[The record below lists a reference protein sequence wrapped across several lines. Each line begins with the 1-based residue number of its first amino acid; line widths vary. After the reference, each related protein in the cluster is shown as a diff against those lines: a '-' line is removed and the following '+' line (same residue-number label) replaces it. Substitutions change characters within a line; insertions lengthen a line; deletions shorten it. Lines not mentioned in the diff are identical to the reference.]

1 MSEPSTPLMRQ
12 YSAIKKEHPNALL
25 FFRLG
30 DFYELF
36 FDDAI
41 LAARELQITL
51 TSRNKEK
58 GVNIPMCGVPY
69 HAAEG
74 YIAKLIRRGFK
85 VAVCEQVE
93 DPRLATKLVRREV
106 TRVVTPGTAA
116 DSSLNAEEN
125 NFLAAVATV
134 GDRVG
139 FAALDLST
147 GEFRATEFAGESA
160 GRRIQEE
167 LEQLRPKEM
176 LYGSSAPLLEHAS
189 STQLGSFATLNGRD
203 TPHST
208 GTAPVARISG
218 FGWAETPLDDW
229 IFAPDHAIPLVENH
243 FGVLSLEGFG
253 LAGKQAAASAAGAI
267 LYYIRSTQRGTLDH
281 VDRIGFYERQNCLV
295 LDAVTV
301 RNLELIEPLFAGTDA
316 GVTLIR
322 CLDAT
327 ITPMGKRLLR
337 MWMLRPSLDRTEIEA
352 RLDAVDV
359 QVKDIV
365 GREELRRSLDG
376 ILDLERLLS
385 RVTLET
391 ANPRDVLALG
401 ASLGKLPKVRGVL
414 AGLLAPRL
422 AMLHAAIDELGDLRG
437 KIESMLAPE
446 PPLTLNDG
454 GVIAAGIDKDL
465 DELRDLSH
473 NSKQYLAQVET
484 RERERT
490 GIGSLKVKFN
500 SIFGYYIEISKA
512 NLHHAPTDYERKQT
526 LVNAERF
533 TTPELKEYESKIL
546 DAQEKIVEI
555 ERRLFAELRSAI
567 AAEAKRIRQT
577 ALALAEVDV
586 LGSLAHIAALRNY
599 CRPKFEADNSDQTAD
614 LEIVEGRHPV
624 IELQEMTI
632 GNDRFVPNDLFLN
645 SKTHNIVVLTGPNM
659 GGKSTY
665 LRQAALIVIMAQ
677 MGSFVPA
684 RSVRMGIVDRVFTR
698 IGASDNVARG
708 RSTFMVEMTET
719 AAILH
724 TATPRSLILLD
735 EVGRGTSTY
744 DGLAIAWAAVEY
756 LHARVRAKT
765 LFATHYF
772 ELTELAEQLS
782 GVKNYHVSVKE
793 TGGSVVF
800 LRRVEP
806 GAADR
811 SYGIEVA
818 KLAGLPNE
826 VVVRAR
832 EVLAEHESSEHRLS
846 GHLTPG
852 SAPERPA
859 QLTIFTPLSQPVL
872 EKLREA
878 DLDRMT
884 PLEALNLLAE
894 LKKADWQKR
903 WQRRT
908 QLIHASGQLLIV
920 GFDGTEMSP
929 RLASLLAKIA
939 PAGVIL
945 FARNIKGVEQTHTL
959 LRECQK
965 CVAMPLFTCVDL
977 EGGTV
982 DRFRNVLGTAP
993 SPAEVFATGSRALYR
1008 KHGRVIGENCRALGF
1023 NVDFAPVLD
1032 LAFAASRS
1040 VMSSRAVSDDPKQVV
1055 VYAREFL
1062 QGLRDAGV
1070 LGCGKHF
1077 PWAG

>member
-1 MSEPSTPLMRQ
+1 MSDPSTPLMRQ
-12 YSAIKKEHPNALL
+12 YAAIKKEHPNALL

-36 FDDAI
+36 FDDAV
-41 LAARELQITL
+41 LASRELQITL

-58 GVNIPMCGVPY
+58 GVDIPMCGVPY

-93 DPRLATKLVRREV
+93 DPRLAKKLVRREV

-134 GDRVG
+134 GDHVG

-167 LEQLRPKEM
+167 LEQLRPREL
-176 LYGSSAPLLEHAS
+176 LYGSSAPLFERRKDGGTTAPARPAAES
-189 STQLGSFATLNGRD
+189 AVTSAPAR
-203 TPHST
+203 ST
-208 GTAPVARISG
+208 GA
-218 FGWAETPLDDW
+218 FAETPLDDW
-229 IFAPDHAIPLVENH
+229 IFSPDHALPLLENH

-253 LAGKQAAASAAGAI
+253 LQGKAAAASAAGAI
-267 LYYIRSTQRGTLDH
+267 LYYIRSTQRGTLNH
-281 VDRIGFYERQNCLV
+281 IDRVGFYERQNCLV
-295 LDAVTV
+295 LDATTV
-301 RNLELIEPLFAGTDA
+301 RNLELIEPLFSGTDP
-316 GVTLIR
+316 GITLFR

-327 ITPMGKRLLR
+327 VTPMGKRLLR
-337 MWMLRPSLDRTEIEA
+337 AWMLRPSLETTEIQA
-352 RLDAVDV
+352 RLDAVEA
-359 QVKDIV
+359 QVKDTV
-365 GREELRRSLDG
+365 NREELRRTLDG

-391 ANPRDVLALG
+391 ANPRDILALA
-401 ASLGKLPKVRGVL
+401 ASLARIPQVRKAL
-414 AGLLAPRL
+414 AGFPPERL
-422 AMLHAAIDELGDLRG
+422 AQLHARLDELTDLRQ
-437 KIESMLAPE
+437 KIAQTIVPE
-446 PPLTLNDG
+446 PPLTLSDG
-454 GVIAAGIDKDL
+454 GVIASGVDKDL
-465 DELRDLSH
+465 DELRNLSR
-473 NSKQYLAQVET
+473 NSKQYLAQVEQ

-490 GIGSLKVKFN
+490 GIASLKVKFN

-512 NLHHAPTDYERKQT
+512 NLHHAPNEYERKQT

-555 ERRLFAELRSAI
+555 ERRLFADLRSAI

-586 LGSLAHIAALRNY
+586 LACLAHISALRNY
-599 CRPKFEADNSDQTAD
+599 CRPKFEEAPEHAAD
-614 LEIVEGRHPV
+614 LEIVAGRHPV
-624 IELQEMTI
+624 IEQQELAA
-632 GNDRFVPNDLFLN
+632 GSERFVPNDLFLN

-677 MGSFVPA
+677 MGSFIPA
-684 RSVRMGIVDRVFTR
+684 RAARLGIVDRVFTR
-698 IGASDNVARG
+698 IGASDNLARG

-744 DGLAIAWAAVEY
+744 DGLAIAWAAIEY
-756 LHARVRAKT
+756 LHARVHAKT

-793 TGGSVVF
+793 AGGSVVF
-800 LRRVEP
+800 LRKVEP

-832 EVLAEHESSEHRLS
+832 EVLAEHESAEHRLTE
-846 GHLTPG
+846 HLTPG
-852 SAPERPA
+852 STPEGGTEEGGFEQRRVRPT

-872 EKLREA
+872 EKLREV
-878 DLDRMT
+878 DLNRLT
-884 PLEALNLLAE
+884 PLEALNLLAD
-894 LKKADWQKR
+894 LKKE
-903 WQRRT
+903 
-908 QLIHASGQLLIV
+908 I
-920 GFDGTEMSP
+920 
-929 RLASLLAKIA
+929 
-939 PAGVIL
+939 
-945 FARNIKGVEQTHTL
+945 
-959 LRECQK
+959 
-965 CVAMPLFTCVDL
+965 
-977 EGGTV
+977 
-982 DRFRNVLGTAP
+982 
-993 SPAEVFATGSRALYR
+993 
-1008 KHGRVIGENCRALGF
+1008 
-1023 NVDFAPVLD
+1023 
-1032 LAFAASRS
+1032 
-1040 VMSSRAVSDDPKQVV
+1040 
-1055 VYAREFL
+1055 
-1062 QGLRDAGV
+1062 
-1070 LGCGKHF
+1070 
-1077 PWAG
+1077 